1 MMAAMPLTGAAVAGH
16 LCDLNWFPACGA
28 GVDKGGT

>member
-1 MMAAMPLTGAAVAGH
+1 MMAAMPFTWATVANH
-16 LCDLNWFPACGA
+16 LCDLNRCPACGA